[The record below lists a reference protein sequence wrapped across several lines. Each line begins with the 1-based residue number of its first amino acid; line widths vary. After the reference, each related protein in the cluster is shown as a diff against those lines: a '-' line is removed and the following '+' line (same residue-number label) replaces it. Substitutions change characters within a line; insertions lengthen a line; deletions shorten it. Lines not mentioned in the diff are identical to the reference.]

1 MRRRANVG
9 MRALYASRGREGLT
23 RARGRRLTRARPG
36 SRLAVPVAIVTGSN
50 SGIGRASAVALARS
64 GFDVGITW
72 HREEERARDAV
83 REIEGFGRR
92 CALRHLDLERAERGP
107 EAVEALAQ
115 ELGGVDALV
124 NNAGH
129 GTTTPVLE
137 MSLDAWRSVLETN
150 LTGAFLCAQTAAR
163 RMTAAGRGGA
173 IVNVTSVH
181 EHIPLSGSAPYT
193 ASKHGLGGLTK
204 VMALELGEHGIRVN
218 AVAPGQ
224 IATRMTGQEDEAP
237 DTIDVPLGRA
247 GNAHEVGALVA
258 WLCSQD
264 ASYVTGASYVV
275 DGGLSLIAAE
285 HQ

>member
-1 MRRRANVG
+1 M
-9 MRALYASRGREGLT
+9 
-23 RARGRRLTRARPG
+23 
-36 SRLAVPVAIVTGSN
+36 PVAIVTGGN
-50 SGIGRASAVALARS
+50 SGIGRASAVARARI

-72 HREEERARDAV
+72 HREEERAHEAV
-83 REIEGFGRR
+83 HEIEAVGRR
-92 CALRHLDLERAERGP
+92 CAIHHLDLDQAEHGP
-107 EAVEALAQ
+107 DAVQALAD

-129 GTTTPVLE
+129 GTSTPVLE
-137 MSLDAWRSVLETN
+137 MSLQAWRSVLETN

-163 RMTAAGRGGA
+163 RMVDGGGGA

-218 AVAPGQ
+218 SVAPGQ
-224 IATRMTGQEDEAP
+224 IATRMTGQEDEEP
-237 DTIDVPLGRA
+237 EPVDVPLGRA
-247 GNAHEVGALVA
+247 GDAREVGALVA
-258 WLCSQD
+258 WLCSEQ
-264 ASYVTGASYVV
+264 ASYVTGASYLV
-275 DGGLSLIAAE
+275 DGGLTLVAAE